1 MRHKTFILVA
11 ALLLVLVGGAVAAYA
26 YDSSRENMI
35 VEGVT
40 VAGIDVGGMEVSQ
53 ARVLVTQ
60 RLEEPLEQPIAVVR
74 GKQRF
79 NLSAADAGVQAD
91 VAGMVDAALQRS
103 RNGSIFS
110 RVARDLSGGEESA
123 DIPARVSYDEAA
135 VRKLVR
141 RVGRRLNREAR
152 DAEVSFPSLE
162 KVKEQKGRAV
172 KTAMLRRRLAQALTV
187 PGVDR
192 SVRAPVRILRPKVTQ
207 AELAEKYPSLL
218 VADRANFQLRFY
230 RNLQLVKSYTVAVGA
245 VGFDTPAGLYHIQ
258 NKAVDPA
265 WSVPNADW
273 AGSLAGTVV
282 PGGVP
287 ENPLK
292 ERWLG
297 IYDGAGIHGTD
308 QTSSLGTAASHG
320 CIRMSIPDVIELYD
334 QVPVGAPI
342 YIA

>member
-11 ALLLVLVGGAVAAYA
+11 VLLLVLVGGAVAAYA
-26 YDSSRENMI
+26 YDSSRENLI
-35 VEGVT
+35 AEGVT
-40 VAGIDVGGMEVSQ
+40 VAGVDVGGMEVEQ
-53 ARVLVTQ
+53 ARTVVTR
-60 RLEEPLEQPIAVVR
+60 RLKEPLEQPIAVVR
-74 GKQRF
+74 GKRRF
-79 NLSAADAGVQAD
+79 NLSAEDAGVQAD

-103 RNGSIFS
+103 RSGSIFS
-110 RVARDLSGGEESA
+110 RVVRDLSGGKEDA
-123 DIPARVSYDEAA
+123 QVPARVSYDREAI
-135 VRKLVR
+135 RKLVK
-141 RVGRRLNREAR
+141 RVGKGLNREAR
-152 DAEVSFPSLE
+152 DAEVDFPSLE
-162 KVKEQKGRAV
+162 KIKEQKGRAV
-172 KTAMLRRRLAQALTV
+172 RVAELRRRLGHALTV

-192 SVRAPVRILRPKVTQ
+192 RVRAPVRIIRPKVTQ
-207 AELAEKYPSLL
+207 ADLADKYDTLL

-230 RNLQLVKSYTVAVGA
+230 KNLKLAKSYTVAVGQ

-265 WSVPNADW
+265 WSVPNSDW

-292 ERWLG
+292 ARWMG

-308 QTSSLGTAASHG
+308 QTYSLGSAASHG
-320 CIRMSIPDVIELYD
+320 CIRMAIPDVIELYD